1 MVTVIYATQVSVASA
16 HGLFDRTSLPIPQWL
31 FGWAAA
37 AVLVVSFLALGLL
50 WSKPKLASMRW
61 RPLPNV
67 LNRVLINTPMRVVCG
82 TVASLLLVLV
92 IWSGFAGS
100 QSPEHN
106 FAPTFVYVIFWI
118 GLVLASIVFGDI
130 FRAFNPWAAIAHTVS
145 RIASGIAGESLR
157 APFSYPKRL
166 GYWPAAFGLIGFAA
180 LELVAYGGIRPQS
193 VALATVV
200 YSFITFAG
208 MALFGIKP
216 WLDRGEA
223 FSVYFNLFSRLSP
236 FELRGR
242 RLGLRFPLTGLSSIP
257 TLPGITVLLAAMI
270 GAVTFDG
277 ASEGALGLM
286 AVPKLQK
293 LVESLGLNATEATQI
308 SLGLTLLAVIA
319 LVLAFFRLGI
329 AGARRMGSPVSAG
342 RLAREFAPTLVPIAL
357 AYVGAHYLTLFIYQG
372 QAITQLA
379 SDPLGTGLDLFGTA
393 KNTINHGIL
402 GATGA
407 WYMEV
412 GLVVSGHVAALTLAH
427 DRALELYSQTRQALR
442 SQCWMLGVMVGFT
455 ILALWLLSQANI

>member
-1 MVTVIYATQVSVASA
+1 MATAIYASQAPVASA

-50 WSKPKLASMRW
+50 WSKPKLSSMRW
-61 RPLPNV
+61 RPLPDALSHALTNMPV
-67 LNRVLINTPMRVVCG
+67 RIACG
-82 TVASLLLVLV
+82 TIASLLLAVV
-92 IWSGFAGS
+92 IWSGFAGT

-118 GLVLASIVFGDI
+118 GLVPASIIFGDI
-130 FRAFNPWAAIAHTVS
+130 FRAFNPWGAIAHAVS
-145 RIASGIAGESLR
+145 RAASGIAGERLS
-157 APFSYPKRL
+157 APFTYPERL
-166 GYWPAAFGLIGFAA
+166 GYWPAAFGLIAFAS
-180 LELVAYGGIRPQS
+180 LELVAYGGIRPES

-200 YSFITFAG
+200 YSFITFAD
-208 MALFGIKP
+208 MALFGIRP
-216 WLDRGEA
+216 WLDRAEA

-236 FELRGR
+236 FECRGR
-242 RLGLRFPLTGLSSIP
+242 QLGLRPPLAGLSSIAR
-257 TLPGITVLLAAMI
+257 LPGITLLLAAMI

-277 ASEGALGLM
+277 ASEGPLGLL

-293 LVESLGLNATEATQI
+293 LAESLGLNATEATQL
-308 SLGLTLLAVIA
+308 SLGLTLLAVIG

-329 AGARRMGSPVSAG
+329 AGARRMGGTVSAG
-342 RLAREFAPTLVPIAL
+342 KLAREFAPSLVPIAL

-379 SDPLGTGLDLFGTA
+379 SDPLGTGSDFFGTA
-393 KNTINHGIL
+393 KATINHSIL

-407 WYMEV
+407 WYAQV
-412 GLVVSGHVAALTLAH
+412 GLIVSGHVAALTLAH
-427 DRALELYSQTRQALR
+427 DRALELFSQTRQALR
-442 SQCWMLGVMVGFT
+442 SQCCMLAVMVGFT
-455 ILALWLLSQANI
+455 ILALWLLSQANV